1 MCDDADRIAHTN
13 KVYGAFLVATLRA
26 LSKIGGLD
34 VTHYPSLE
42 TFLQSATE
50 WGIRMET
57 MGDVGSPYYT
67 VCQGIGERLFKEKSK
82 ETIALEKARAEEYI
96 NTFDSEEQKDMREM
110 VKEAEREK
118 KRQASWWKDGE
129 EDFKD
134 PDFSYTRVWKEY
146 KSYLAGVPDGPL
158 RGPPYWDISD
168 WSESEKRA
176 FSLDNQ

>member
-1 MCDDADRIAHTN
+1 M
-13 KVYGAFLVATLRA
+13 
-26 LSKIGGLD
+26 
-34 VTHYPSLE
+34 
-42 TFLQSATE
+42 
-50 WGIRMET
+50 
-57 MGDVGSPYYT
+57 
-67 VCQGIGERLFKEKSK
+67 
-82 ETIALEKARAEEYI
+82 IALEKARVEEYI

-118 KRQASWWKDGE
+118 KRQAPWWKDGE

-146 KSYLAGVPDGPL
+146 KGYLTGVPDGPL